1 MKIFIFYCTFFSF
14 IVSVAA
20 ATALETTPLDD
31 AKSLRQPQLG
41 LTTAKS
47 KWQGFNIKLSPS
59 FFWKTVGLEF
69 EYPVK
74 RHFSLGINLMAKLG
88 RLDGLKANRTMP
100 NEDYLK
106 NGFAA
111 EFVGKY
117 YIKHEAPEGFYFQAN
132 VAYNNFFYQDGT
144 TRPFSFFNHWRD
156 QEGTLSKAFKAPK
169 PFQFGLGVGYQVVL
183 LPKHFIGNIM
193 VGTLGNFGDDNQFQ
207 FSIYLAPSLG
217 YVF

>member
-1 MKIFIFYCTFFSF
+1 MKNLIFFCTFF
-14 IVSVAA
+14 VSVGFCTSLIAS
-20 ATALETTPLDD
+20 ETTTLEDV
-31 AKSLRQPQLG
+31 RTINNNQLG
-41 LTTAKS
+41 LTTTKS

-59 FFWKTVGLEF
+59 FFWKTVGIEF
-69 EYPVK
+69 EYPIN
-74 RHFSLGINLMAKLG
+74 RHISVGLNFMAKLG
-88 RLDGLKANRTMP
+88 RLDGLKVNRTMP

-111 EFVGKY
+111 ELVGKY
-117 YIKHEAPEGFYFQAN
+117 YFKQEAPEGLYLQAN

-144 TRPFSFFNHWRD
+144 TRPFSFYNHWRD
-156 QEGTLSKAFKAPK
+156 QNGTQSKAFKAPQ

-193 VGTLGNFGDDNQFQ
+193 VGTLGNFGGENQFQ